1 MCIKSL
7 THRTVQ
13 QFIVRPRIDLAAPA
27 HVRFSDKIVPGDM
40 DELERTI
47 RTYDAVAETQIAR
60 TRDRSFLATELDR
73 FRESLSEGAVVL
85 DVGAGSGAD
94 SEELRLRGLRVV
106 SCDLSFGM
114 LKAGGRQ
121 FPGPRVQADMRR
133 LPFIQSVEGCWVHA
147 SLLHLPRSQ
156 VPETLAEFRRVLVPP
171 AMLHVAVKRGSDD
184 ELETGRY
191 GVGYPRWF
199 TYWEPEELD
208 RVLADAGFRIVEGRI
223 YPGLDHDWISRLC
236 RADV

>member
-1 MCIKSL
+1 
-7 THRTVQ
+7 
-13 QFIVRPRIDLAAPA
+13 
-27 HVRFSDKIVPGDM
+27 M

-94 SEELRLRGLRVV
+94 SAELRRRGLRVV

-114 LKAGGRQ
+114 LEAGGPQ
-121 FPGPRVQADMRR
+121 FPGPRVQADMRS
-133 LPFIQSVEGCWVHA
+133 LPFTQSVQGCWVHA
-147 SLLHLPRSQ
+147 SLLHLPRSA
-156 VPETLAEFRRVLVPP
+156 VPETLAEFRGVLVPP

-184 ELETGRY
+184 EWETGRY
-191 GVGYPRWF
+191 GAGYPRWF

-208 RVLADAGFRIVEGRI
+208 RVLADAGFRILEGRI
-223 YPGLDHDWISRLC
+223 YPGADHDWISRLC
-236 RADV
+236 RADVQKGCSTVETGARYE